1 MPVEIILEESPE
13 QEEEQPSQ
21 SSILG
26 KRTASEAQLLE
37 TIDLKKSVQI
47 EDAQELV
54 NQNKQEASV
63 SNLID
68 IEYEQ
73 DPIQIDM
80 AA

>member
-37 TIDLKKSVQI
+37 SIDLKKSVQI

>member
-26 KRTASEAQLLE
+26 KRTASEAQLLDS
-37 TIDLKKSVQI
+37 IDLKKSVQI

>member
-37 TIDLKKSVQI
+37 TIDLKKSVQV

-73 DPIQIDM
+73 EPIQIDM

>member
-73 DPIQIDM
+73 EPIQIDM